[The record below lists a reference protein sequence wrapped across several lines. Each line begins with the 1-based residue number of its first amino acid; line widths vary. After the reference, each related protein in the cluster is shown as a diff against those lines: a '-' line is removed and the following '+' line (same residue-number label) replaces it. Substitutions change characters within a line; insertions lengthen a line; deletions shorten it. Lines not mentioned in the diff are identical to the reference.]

1 MARGNQKIK
10 SQEENK
16 KRMAAMVCCYSDGR
30 KYADAGI
37 DMLTVFATIEI
48 GKFEVRI
55 RDATR

>member
-48 GKFEVRI
+48 GRMS
-55 RDATR
+55 RRR